1 MTPKAKTAEF
11 FGFFNI
17 MGKFSAILGPVLFA
31 VMGRLFG
38 QSRYS
43 IISLI
48 VFFVV
53 GIVILS
59 RVDERAGISVAE
71 QENAAYQGAAW

>member
-1 MTPKAKTAEF
+1 MTPRARAAEF

-31 VMGRLFG
+31 AMGRLFG

-48 VFFVV
+48 VFFIV
-53 GIVILS
+53 GIVLLVF
-59 RVDERAGISVAE
+59 VDENEGIRVARAEDARAPASS
-71 QENAAYQGAAW
+71 